1 MNSKFMWSLRWL
13 CSTNAKDIG
22 VLYLIF
28 GFISALVGTSF
39 SMLIR
44 LELASPGVQYINSDK
59 YGQIYNVLITA
70 HAVFM
75 IFLFVMPVLIGAFGN
90 YFVPILIG
98 APDMAFPRLN
108 NISFWLLPPAGLLL
122 VLSALTE
129 NGPGTGWTLYPPLS
143 NILYQSGPAVD
154 LAIFALHLLGISS
167 LLGAINFI
175 ATVLNMR
182 APGLSMH
189 KMPLFVW
196 AIFITAILLLLSL
209 PILAGGIT
217 MLLTDRNINTTFFDP
232 IGGGDPVLFQHL
244 FWLFGHPEVYIII
257 IPAFGVV
264 SHVISTF
271 SHKPIFGQLGMIY
284 AICSIAV
291 LGFLVWAHHQYVVG
305 MDIDSRAYFTAA
317 TMVIAVPTGI
327 KIFSWLA
334 TLYGGKIEYK
344 TPMLY
349 ALGFLFL
356 FTLGGLSGVVIANAS
371 LDVALHDTYYIVA
384 HFHYVLSMGAVFGVF
399 AAYYYWSGKMIGYQY
414 NEFLG
419 KVHFWLF
426 FIGVNV
432 TFFPMHFLGL
442 SGMPRRYADYPDIFT
457 EWNYIASIGSM
468 ISLVSAF
475 LFIYLVYRQFTDKI
489 PATNWFQPQFFFSG
503 EKFIHYPSHAL
514 EFVVNSP
521 PNYHTFYQLPTIA

>member
-1 MNSKFMWSLRWL
+1 MKKMTRWL

-28 GFISALVGTSF
+28 GLISALIGTSF
-39 SMLIR
+39 SMIIR
-44 LELASPGVQYINSDK
+44 LELSSPGVQYINSEK
-59 YGQIYNVLITA
+59 YGQIYNVLITG
-70 HAVFM
+70 HAIFM

-108 NISFWLLPPAGLLL
+108 NISFWLLPPAALLL

-129 NGPGTGWTLYPPLS
+129 NGAGTGWTLYPPLS
-143 NILYQSGPAVD
+143 NIIYHSGPAVD
-154 LAIFALHLLGISS
+154 LAIFGLHILGISS

-175 ATVLNMR
+175 ATIINMR
-182 APGLSMH
+182 AVGLSMH

-196 AIFITAILLLLSL
+196 AILITAILLLLSL
-209 PILAGGIT
+209 PILGGGIT

-232 IGGGDPVLFQHL
+232 MGGGDPLLFQHL

-257 IPAFGVV
+257 IPAFGII
-264 SHVISTF
+264 SHVISSF
-271 SHKPIFGQLGMIY
+271 SQKAIFGQLGMIY

-371 LDVALHDTYYIVA
+371 LDVALHDTYYVVA

-399 AAYYYWSGKMIGYQY
+399 AAYYYWSPLIIGYLY

-442 SGMPRRYADYPDIFT
+442 SGMARRYADYPDIFE
-457 EWNYIASIGSM
+457 EWNFIASFGSI
-468 ISLVSAF
+468 ISLLSAF
-475 LFIYLVYRQFTDKI
+475 LFLFLLFKQFTDKI
-489 PATNWFQPQFFFSG
+489 LPLYTSDTFFSQG
-503 EKFIHYPSHAL
+503 VSHAATL
-514 EFVVNSP
+514 EFLINRP
-521 PNYHTFYQLPTIA
+521 PNYHTFTQLPTIA